1 MGNKTGIVCCLIST
15 AKTALV
21 LLYLTNESW
30 KQVRYE
36 EVPSSN
42 YEMQTLKTNSHFFQ
56 CNTSSYWNEASSL
69 SWKSNTLWLHSALC
83 SNVCMLYF
91 WCVFLLLTWHRIY
104 LVIYSPYIL
113 LIYCSITPAKHKTIF
128 CLIVLIKHDIDF
140 VLMLDIFLEVIAFT
154 VPAFI
159 FFFVILSVSDPKECS
174 TTVSVFSLSRL
185 CTNDLSRKSLIM
197 SGLRLPC

>member
-1 MGNKTGIVCCLIST
+1 MGNKTGIACCLIST

-42 YEMQTLKTNSHFFQ
+42 YEMQTLKTNSHFYSAIPHLIEMKLPVIRWAENLTHFDF
-56 CNTSSYWNEASSL
+56 T
-69 SWKSNTLWLHSALC
+69 LHSAQMC
-83 SNVCMLYF
+83 ACCIF

-113 LIYCSITPAKHKTIF
+113 LIYCSITAAKHKTIF

-159 FFFVILSVSDPKECS
+159 FFVILSVSDPKECS

-185 CTNDLSRKSLIM
+185 CTNDLSRKV
-197 SGLRLPC
+197 